1 MSIFTFCVTLGPGLA
16 PVIFSWVEAN
26 PRFEWRWIQ
35 WFQMSTSYSR
45 CFLPMGRIVGRAKL
59 TISHIRSLSPYRHLR
74 LT

>member
-35 WFQMSTSYSR
+35 WFQMSKFSR
-45 CFLPMGRIVGRAKL
+45 SIHWEKAYKQ
-59 TISHIRSLSPYRHLR
+59 
-74 LT
+74 